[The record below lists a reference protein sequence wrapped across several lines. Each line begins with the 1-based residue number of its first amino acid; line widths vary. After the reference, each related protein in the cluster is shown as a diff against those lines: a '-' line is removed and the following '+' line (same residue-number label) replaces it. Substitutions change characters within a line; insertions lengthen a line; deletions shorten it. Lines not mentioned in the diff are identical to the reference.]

1 MSENGVS
8 NVPGPKVSEALPPIT
23 RTDGPRK
30 RSCATFICCSA
41 EHAPMT
47 YSLFIDS
54 VVDRVIISELSVMS
68 TVEILSTSSL
78 FEGDL

>member
-1 MSENGVS
+1 
-8 NVPGPKVSEALPPIT
+8 
-23 RTDGPRK
+23 
-30 RSCATFICCSA
+30 
-41 EHAPMT
+41 MT

-54 VVDRVIISELSVMS
+54 VVDRLIISELSVMS